1 MYFAYSKQKQFTTLT
16 TSIYTSL
23 MKRLILFFAVVVAV
37 SITCLAQEI
46 KLNPA
51 PDRRPDEGEGP
62 FKRLIIRGATV
73 IDGTGA
79 PPQGPMDIVIEGNRI
94 VAIISVGTPN
104 VPIKDSGR
112 PDGAT
117 KEIDA
122 HGSFVLPGFINL
134 HAHIGGAKKSPNAEY
149 PFKLWMA
156 NGITTIRGVPAANV
170 SWTQREKK
178 RSEQNKIVAPRI
190 IAYHTLGSGE
200 DWKGGAV
207 TTPAKAREWVKWA
220 ADQGVEGIKF
230 FSHDPEVMKAAIDE
244 AHKHKMGTVAHLAQ
258 TMVGRV
264 NALDA
269 ARMGLDNL
277 THFYGLFEALYKQE
291 SIQHWPADFI
301 YNDEQYRF
309 SQVAYNW
316 DKIYGRGTPQWQAL
330 IDEFLE
336 LDFILDPTMTAYLAG
351 RDVMRERRA
360 EWHDK
365 YTLPSLQDFYNPS
378 RIDHGSYFYDWTTW
392 DEVVWKNFYK
402 VWMAFLNDY
411 KNAGGRV
418 TVSDDASFI
427 YNLWGFGLIEEM
439 ELLQEAGFHPLE
451 VIRGATMHAAQAIH
465 EPKGKPIEFGI
476 IRPGLLADL
485 VIVDE
490 NPIQNL
496 KVLYGTG
503 FLRLNDETGEVE
515 RVGGVKY
522 TIKDGIIYDAK
533 QLLRDV
539 EQMVIDQKKLNK

>member
-1 MYFAYSKQKQFTTLT
+1 MKKLALSLFAWTLT
-16 TSIYTSL
+16 ATV
-23 MKRLILFFAVVVAV
+23 FAQ
-37 SITCLAQEI
+37 T
-46 KLNPA
+46 LNPA

-62 FKRLIIRGATV
+62 FERLIIRGAIM

-79 PPQGPMDIVIEGNRI
+79 PPMGPVDIVVEGNKIAEI
-94 VAIISVGTPN
+94 VGVGTPK
-104 VPIKDSGR
+104 VPIDSASR
-112 PDGAT
+112 PQGAT

-122 HGSFVLPGFINL
+122 HGSYVLPGFINL
-134 HAHIGGAKKSPNAEY
+134 HAHVGGAEKSPNAEY
-149 PFKLWMA
+149 PYKLWMA
-156 NGITTIRGVPAANV
+156 HGITTIRGVPAANV
-170 SWTQREKK
+170 NWTKSEKE
-178 RSEQNKIVAPRI
+178 RSARNEIVAPRI
-190 IAYHTLGSGE
+190 IAFHVMGQGE
-200 DWKGGAV
+200 DWEGGPIH
-207 TTPAKAREWVKWA
+207 TPEKAREWVRWA
-220 ADQGVEGIKF
+220 AQRDVDGLKF
-230 FSHDPEVMKAAIDE
+230 FSHDPEILQAGIDE
-244 AHKHKMGTVAHLAQ
+244 AHKNGMGTVAHIAQ
-258 TMVGRV
+258 SMVGRV

-277 THFYGLFEALYKQE
+277 THFYGLFESLYKDND
-291 SIQHWPADFI
+291 IQDWPPDFI

-309 SQVAYNW
+309 SQVAYQW
-316 DKIYGRGTPQWQAL
+316 DKIHPRGSEAWNAL
-330 IDEFLE
+330 IQEFLAH
-336 LDFILDPTMTAYLAG
+336 DFILDPTMTAYLAG
-351 RDVMRERRA
+351 RDVMRERNA
-360 EWHDK
+360 EWHEK
-365 YTLPSLQDFYNPS
+365 YTLPTLHDFYYPS
-378 RIDHGSYFYDWTTW
+378 RVDHGSYFYDWTTW

-402 VWMAFLNDY
+402 VWMSFLNDY

-427 YNLWGFGLIEEM
+427 YNLWGFGHIEEM

-451 VIRGATMHAAQAIH
+451 VIRGATLHASQAIH
-465 EPKGKPIEFGI
+465 DPKGKEIEFGI

-503 FLRLNDETGEVE
+503 FPRLNDETQQVE

-539 EQMVIDQKKLNK
+539 EEMVNQQKRERGLPVDGE